1 MQGTRDI
8 KTIRSLRNVSPAG
21 ETDVLPCPSPG
32 GTNVLLSERGNLGTC
47 TSSKGGRDDLGLG
60 QVRDGDV
67 GQLLKSKL
75 EFAMQIGL
83 EREF

>member
-1 MQGTRDI
+1 MLFRSQQGRQT
-8 KTIRSLRNVSPAG
+8 SSPVPPL
-21 ETDVLPCPSPG
+21 EEQT
-32 GTNVLLSERGNLGTC
+32 VLLSERGNLGTC